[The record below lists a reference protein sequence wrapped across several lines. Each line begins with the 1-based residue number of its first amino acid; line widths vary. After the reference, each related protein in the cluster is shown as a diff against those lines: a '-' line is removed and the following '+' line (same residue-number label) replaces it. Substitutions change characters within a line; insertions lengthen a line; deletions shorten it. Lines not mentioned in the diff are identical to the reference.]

1 MKQEVW
7 ITVRGEQYYDGV
19 DPDETEL
26 TTLGT
31 LEETEEGWLLSYE
44 ESELTGMAGTV
55 TSFAILPGRVVLR
68 RSGSVNSEMIFEE
81 GLPHTSLYEMEMG
94 TLTVD
99 VHTESLR
106 AKMSSRGGL
115 MEIRYQIAVDH
126 RATGKNCFKVRVKS
140 KT

>member
-7 ITVRGEQYYDGV
+7 ITVRGEQYFDGV
-19 DPDETEL
+19 DPNETEL

-31 LEETEEGWLLSYE
+31 LEDTEEGWLLSYE

-55 TSFAILPGRVVLR
+55 TSFAIAPERVVLR

-81 GLPHTSLYEMEMG
+81 GLPHTSLYEMAMG

-106 AKMSSRGGL
+106 ARISGHGGL
-115 MEIRYQIAVDH
+115 LEIRYQIAVNH
-126 RATGKNCFKVRVKS
+126 HVTGKNCFKVRVKA
-140 KT
+140 KA

>member
-1 MKQEVW
+1 MKQEAW
-7 ITVRGEQYYDGV
+7 ITVRGEQYFDGA

-31 LEETEEGWLLSYE
+31 LERTEEGWLVAYE

-55 TSFAILPGRVVLR
+55 TTFAIRPERVVLR

-81 GLPHTSLYEMEMG
+81 GLAHTSLYEMEFG

-106 AKMSSRGGL
+106 AKLSAHGGVL
-115 MEIRYQIAVDH
+115 EIRYQIAVDH
-126 RATGKNCFKVRVKS
+126 HLTGRNCFKIHIRA